1 MLKSYNNTTF
11 RELKL
16 RVFPTPMSRSRKP
29 MPLEITTFRVAF
41 VHTDYNLTYNLRESF
56 YSSLRTIA
64 RIRFLRLSYACEQTK
79 PLLVSIVT
87 HSSQKYQTN
96 PRTDYKYIII
106 IINMSSIFILLAYEL
121 ILIYIQF
128 MNYNKGE
135 LRCLKYQNK

>member
-1 MLKSYNNTTF
+1 MFLISNTTF
-11 RELKL
+11 REQKH
-16 RVFPTPMSRSRKP
+16 RSFPTPICRSRKP

-106 IINMSSIFILLAYEL
+106 IINMSSIFILLVYEL
-121 ILIYIQF
+121 ILIYIVF
-128 MNYNKGE
+128 INYNKGE
-135 LRCLKYQNK
+135 LRCLKYLNK